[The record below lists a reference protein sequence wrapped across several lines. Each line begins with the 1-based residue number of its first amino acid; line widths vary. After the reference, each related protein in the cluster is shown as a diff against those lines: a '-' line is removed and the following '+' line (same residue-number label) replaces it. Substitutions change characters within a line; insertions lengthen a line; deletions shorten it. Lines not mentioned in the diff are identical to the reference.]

1 MVSTAVIVFDG
12 RITECYFWQCCSS
25 VVSDLDSMDGLIF
38 SSDVWAWRS
47 VSFSNPPLL
56 RLNTKSRDRHGP
68 FSLTCHQNQFF
79 LSRIS
84 YLEEVFLGCII
95 LTHRS
100 RLVVETAWGRND
112 YFCLCTSWRTDWST
126 LAFCL
131 EKGSWTWRYW
141 LWTIIIFIHFSGL
154 HVQLWICIA
163 KSFVKIFGRGV
174 FEPLHWGPLTTW
186 RDETR
191 CMSLGQFYCNL
202 MANLIP

>member
-1 MVSTAVIVFDG
+1 MEKMTHRGWSQLLWSSLMAGLLNATFGNAVA
-12 RITECYFWQCCSS
+12 RWRL
-25 VVSDLDSMDGLIF
+25 SDLDSMDGLIF

-126 LAFCL
+126 LAVCRKL
-131 EKGSWTWRYW
+131 NM
-141 LWTIIIFIHFSGL
+141 
-154 HVQLWICIA
+154 
-163 KSFVKIFGRGV
+163 KILALSNDNIYTFFRV
-174 FEPLHWGPLTTW
+174 
-186 RDETR
+186 
-191 CMSLGQFYCNL
+191 
-202 MANLIP
+202 